1 MVMMIHHREAT
12 LEAVVESSQPQLLW
26 SNMMIGQSANGA
38 TVSLMKR

>member
-1 MVMMIHHREAT
+1 MILHLEAT
-12 LEAVVESSQPQLLW
+12 SEAEVASSQPQLLW